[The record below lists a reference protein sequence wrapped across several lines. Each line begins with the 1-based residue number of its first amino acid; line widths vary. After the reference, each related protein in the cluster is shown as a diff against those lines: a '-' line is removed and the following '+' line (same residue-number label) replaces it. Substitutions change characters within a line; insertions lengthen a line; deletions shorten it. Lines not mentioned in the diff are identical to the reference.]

1 MEKPRFISSSEAMRW
16 NADVEQRRRAYHEM
30 RCSKDPIYRRAYE
43 RRQEMMQRMQKMH
56 DVTMAQLANAMN
68 ENEITKCQK
77 VLNQMDV
84 SDQPQR
90 LKTHEEVIRDQA
102 IVDSVIRNP
111 EQFPLNEV
119 GCGLG
124 LAVAS
129 TLLADG
135 DSLKQRLKEMQEEI
149 PYADEIRRTDARFD
163 KELIRMSGFEW

>member
-1 MEKPRFISSSEAMRW
+1 MDRPGHIDSGDVMRW
-16 NADVEQRRRAYHEM
+16 NANVERRRREHHER
-30 RCSKDPIYRRAYE
+30 RCSEDAVYRRAYE

-68 ENEITKCQK
+68 IDEITKCQK
-77 VLNQMDV
+77 VLNQMDTA
-84 SDQPQR
+84 DQPQR

>member
-1 MEKPRFISSSEAMRW
+1 MDRPPKISSGEAMRW
-16 NADVEQRRRAYHEM
+16 NADVERRRREYHER
-30 RCSKDPIYRRAYE
+30 RCAEDPIYKRAYE
-43 RRQEMMQRMQKMH
+43 RQREMILRMQKMQSMS
-56 DVTMAQLANAMN
+56 MAQLANAMSDD
-68 ENEITKCQK
+68 EITKCQK
-77 VLNQMDV
+77 VLNQMDTA
-84 SDQPQR
+84 DQPQR